1 MKPEAEIKKIL
12 KAILS
17 QLKYFFINPF
27 WISWQILIVVILAL
41 ALNGWTW
48 DLYLTKYKEMINVTP
63 VIYASAVILLNLF
76 LAAIYYP
83 KEKIVSWILIGI
95 GLLIQLFIIFF
106 IKMSVFSGA
115 Y

>member
-1 MKPEAEIKKIL
+1 MKKIL
-12 KAILS
+12 KIILS

-27 WISWQILIVVILAL
+27 WLSWQILVVVVLIL

-48 DLYLTKYKEMINVTP
+48 DLYLTKYKEMMNVTP

-83 KEKIVSWILIGI
+83 KEKIVSLILIGI

-106 IKMSVFSGA
+106 IKMSVFSAA